1 MPAGL
6 CRAAAALVVGVLAW
20 SGGVAEGRYTVFSH
34 KLACT
39 FALRRVEAWYGARC
53 MNVTSKSLNFANA
66 MHDALYTCKHAD
78 TRAEGVRIASDFLES
93 PGMNADR
100 CPGVREEMRRF
111 RRREEVR
118 ARWARDV

>member
-1 MPAGL
+1 MPA
-6 CRAAAALVVGVLAW
+6 VVGRAGTTLLVAVFAG
-20 SGGVAEGRYTVFSH
+20 GGVTAGYYSN

-39 FALRRVEAWYGARC
+39 LALRRVEGWYVARC
-53 MNVTSKSLNFANA
+53 VNITSKSLNFANA
-66 MHDALYTCKHAD
+66 MHDAMYTCKHAESR
-78 TRAEGVRIASDFLES
+78 TEGVRIASDFLES

-118 ARWARDV
+118 ARWAKHN